1 MAGSRP
7 FGVTLVAIIAW
18 ITGALQIISGV
29 IALFSSQV
37 SLGVVAI
44 VIGIIT
50 ILVSL
55 GLFGG
60 RNGARVIVAIIFL
73 LNIAG
78 SIWLMISHPAA
89 FWSAVGSLILPLLGL
104 ILLFTSRANAFFAKN

>member
-18 ITGALQIISGV
+18 ITGAFQIISGV
-29 IALFSSQV
+29 VSLFSGQLT
-37 SLGVVAI
+37 LGVVAI
-44 VIGIIT
+44 VVGIIT

-60 RNGARVIVAIIFL
+60 RNGARIIVAIIFL
-73 LNIAG
+73 LNIGG
-78 SIWLMISHPAA
+78 SIWLMVTQPPAL
-89 FWSAVGSLILPLLGL
+89 WSALGSLILPLIGL

>member
-1 MAGSRP
+1 M
-7 FGVTLVAIIAW
+7 
-18 ITGALQIISGV
+18 TGAQFGQFIMGLI
-29 IALFSSQV
+29 
-37 SLGVVAI
+37 VVAI
-44 VIGIIT
+44 VIGVIT

-60 RNGARVIVAIIFL
+60 SNGARIIVAIVFL

-78 SIWLMISHPAA
+78 SVWLMIAHPAA
-89 FWSAVGSLILPLLGL
+89 FWSALGSIILPLIGL